1 MTESRYNLR
10 GVSAS
15 KEDVHAAIKNI
26 DKGLFPNAFCKI
38 VPDVLGATTTIAQS
52 CTPTAPVQNRR

>member
-1 MTESRYNLR
+1 MDKKSNNRYDLR

-26 DKGLFPNAFCKI
+26 KSLLTK
-38 VPDVLGATTTIAQS
+38 
-52 CTPTAPVQNRR
+52 